1 MEESGLR
8 VAETVEV
15 LNYRTLAGYD
25 SVIHSMRD
33 IGIGMQDDEK
43 FKELV
48 TLLNTRHGVDR
59 MPTLDTLLFRAPA
72 REDANRFVA
81 ATIGELGLPVVRMHM
96 EESLQGLPLLCR
108 DRAHGRVGQAELFAR
123 DVRVGRSPRARGR
136 RFMERPSR
144 RDGGGGGQRLAHAA
158 DARRT

>member
-96 EESLQGLPLLCR
+96 EESLQGLPLLC
-108 DRAHGRVGQAELFAR
+108 VTAR
-123 DVRVGRSPRARGR
+123 TDESVKPSSLREMFESGGVLVLEDVDLWSALSPRR
-136 RFMERPSR
+136 RR
-144 RDGGGGGQRLAHAA
+144 RRAA
-158 DARRT
+158 SCSCS